1 MVTFFSSFFPARFIW
16 KYEQPT
22 HLRKSSPPTYLS
34 LLLLIFAAFL
44 FLLHLITFLW
54 LFPCVAVAGG
64 ADSPFRRCL
73 HCGSHCTIRFSPWQT
88 VSKGTALHQIKEDQ
102 NEQVHTTRWW
112 VQVGGETKAVWGT
125 EGRETTL
132 SSFVPPPPPLV
143 SPSRAIKRPDSFMA
157 RTMEIMKT
165 KFWWDFQSAFG
176 EKGVLHISL
185 CFCVCVCVCVCVYSS
200 VCNALWMCF

>member
-1 MVTFFSSFFPARFIW
+1 MLKRIKKSLAIYRLQRRHETIWEFWHLTIRAIFVKINFFSFFPARFIW

-34 LLLLIFAAFL
+34 LLLLIFVAFL

-64 ADSPFRRCL
+64 ADSPFRKCL
-73 HCGSHCTIRFSPWQT
+73 HCGLHCTIRFSPWQT

-102 NEQVHTTRWW
+102 NEQVHTALWW
-112 VQVGGETKAVWGT
+112 VQVGGETNAVWGT

-132 SSFVPPPPPLV
+132 SSFVPPPLLLCP
-143 SPSRAIKRPDSFMA
+143 RP
-157 RTMEIMKT
+157 
-165 KFWWDFQSAFG
+165 
-176 EKGVLHISL
+176 VLLKDRIHL
-185 CFCVCVCVCVCVYSS
+185 CRGQ
-200 VCNALWMCF
+200 WT